1 MPILNKIKP
10 KIPNAKINDS
20 RATMKV
26 HNYAN
31 AAKKRFKLPAA
42 TSKKKAKLNIKAAFI
57 DIVLF

>member
-10 KIPNAKINDS
+10 KIPYAKINDS

-26 HNYAN
+26 HNYAS
-31 AAKKRFKLPAA
+31 KRFKLPAT
-42 TSKKKAKLNIKAAFI
+42 TSKRKAKLNIKVAFI

>member
-20 RATMKV
+20 RATMNV
-26 HNYAN
+26 HNFAFV
-31 AAKKRFKLPAA
+31 AKKKFKLPAT
-42 TSKKKAKLNIKAAFI
+42 TSKKKAKPNIRTAFI